1 MSIQHK
7 LILAANH
14 ILTDLPTLTSQDG
27 RINSLIHLTPSALTG
42 DITDSFLDALS
53 DYIILPDHALIIARH
68 ARPVLLEVMARA
80 TSKQYNTTGLE
91 SRTLAFARIVTVY
104 PRTLPVVI
112 KYLSS
117 TPDVFSNV
125 TTLTSST
132 NTNNTDS
139 MLRLRQLAEAVRR
152 LLQANHAIFSILW
165 NWAPIYSL
173 IDTSDPST
181 RHHARCAIA
190 LRSKCTEK
198 EQMKFCDE
206 KMAMNATASNDI
218 NQEERIVLEKTYPY
232 VTQDALETVEEEEED
247 GDVAMNS
254 NVQVLPMFSNCILP
268 DAPLHSSL
276 LNVCGIVLRRSEH
289 RSASNSTTTLGNGAS
304 SSSSSSSTTTS
315 SSSIQQLHDTLIETS
330 TSMKNMAAFA
340 RAMCG
345 EDPILLDGPPGSGK
359 TSMLRHMAHHLY
371 LPVST
376 KSERE
381 SVHRVYGKHCS
392 LTFLFHLPPSNLFH
406 CFCHVF
412 FHI

>member
-1 MSIQHK
+1 MSIHHK
-7 LILAANH
+7 LITAANH

-53 DYIILPDHALIIARH
+53 DYIIQPGHALTIARH

-80 TSKQYNTTGLE
+80 TSQQYNTTGLE

-206 KMAMNATASNDI
+206 KMTAVNATASNDI

-232 VTQDALETVEEEEED
+232 VTQDALETVEEEEEE
-247 GDVAMNS
+247 GDVAMA
-254 NVQVLPMFSNCILP
+254 VT
-268 DAPLHSSL
+268 
-276 LNVCGIVLRRSEH
+276 IVLAEKKE
-289 RSASNSTTTLGNGAS
+289 GN
-304 SSSSSSSTTTS
+304 
-315 SSSIQQLHDTLIETS
+315 
-330 TSMKNMAAFA
+330 
-340 RAMCG
+340 R
-345 EDPILLDGPPGSGK
+345 
-359 TSMLRHMAHHLY
+359 
-371 LPVST
+371 
-376 KSERE
+376 
-381 SVHRVYGKHCS
+381 
-392 LTFLFHLPPSNLFH
+392 
-406 CFCHVF
+406 
-412 FHI
+412 